1 MNPIQDSK
9 SLSKERY
16 TQYGGS
22 YITSLNHA
30 KGAELDLLVEM
41 AQPQADWVVLD
52 VATGGGHTALKFSPY
67 VQQVI
72 ATDITPKMV
81 ERAGAFIT
89 GLGVQNVEFKAAD
102 AENLP
107 FNDEQFDLVTCRI
120 AAHHFPDPARFIRE
134 SVRGLRRGGLLL
146 VQDQVLPEDD
156 LSARYVDRIE
166 RLRDPSHNRA
176 HSQSEWTN
184 MFQGA
189 GLKIER
195 IEQVVKKH
203 VLIPWAKR
211 QGCSAET
218 IDRLEDMIN
227 NAPPIAADWLEAQI
241 NDSKELTFI
250 NHHILICGGK
260 AG

>member
-1 MNPIQDSK
+1 MDSTQDSK

-30 KGAELDLLVEM
+30 KGAELNLLVEM
-41 AQPQADWVVLD
+41 AQPEPTWIMLD

-67 VQQVI
+67 VQEVI

-89 GLGVQNVEFKAAD
+89 GLGAKNVQFEPAD

-107 FNDEQFDLVTCRI
+107 FNEERFDLVTCRI
-120 AAHHFPDPARFIRE
+120 AAHHFPDPTRFIRE
-134 SVRGLRRGGLLL
+134 SVRVLRRGGLLL
-146 VQDQVLPEDD
+146 VQDQMLPEDN

-176 HSQSEWTN
+176 YSQSEWMN

-189 GLKIER
+189 GLNIER

-203 VLIPWAKR
+203 ILVAWAKR
-211 QGCSAET
+211 QGCSVDT
-218 IDRLEDMIN
+218 IDRLEDLIN
-227 NAPPIAADWLEAQI
+227 DAPPIAADWLEAQI
-241 NDSKELTFI
+241 NESKELTFV
-250 NHHILICGGK
+250 NHHILICGRK

>member
-1 MNPIQDSK
+1 MDTPQDSK

-30 KGAELDLLVEM
+30 RGAELDLLVEM
-41 AQPQADWVVLD
+41 AKPEPTWIMLD

-67 VQQVI
+67 VQEVI
-72 ATDITPKMV
+72 ATDLTPKMV

-89 GLGVQNVEFKAAD
+89 GLGIQNVRFEPAD

-107 FNDEQFDLVTCRI
+107 FRDEQFDLVTCRI
-120 AAHHFPDPARFIRE
+120 AAHHFPDPPQFIRE
-134 SVRGLRRGGLLL
+134 AVRVLRRGGLLL
-146 VQDQVLPEDD
+146 VQDQVLPEDN
-156 LSARYVDRIE
+156 LSARYVDQIE

-176 HSQSEWTN
+176 YSQTEWKH
-184 MFQGA
+184 MFQNA

-195 IEQVVKKH
+195 VEQTVKNH
-203 VLIPWAKR
+203 TLNTWARR
-211 QGCSAET
+211 QGCSLET
-218 IDRLEDMIN
+218 IERLDALVRE
-227 NAPPIAADWLEAQI
+227 APRIAADWLSAHSTEI
-241 NDSKELTFI
+241 GELSFV
-250 NHHILICGGK
+250 NHHILICGRK